1 MEAYEDL
8 YIREEKNPMKRKSKL
23 SIVLKFLLPLI
34 LIALVALMV
43 FQFITLAKLDNQV
56 EATVPDGQPASVE
69 DVPTTE

>member
-23 SIVLKFLLPLI
+23 TIILKFLLPLI

-56 EATVPDGQPASVE
+56 EAAVPDGQPASVE
-69 DVPTTE
+69 DVPTE

>member
-23 SIVLKFLLPLI
+23 SILLKFLLPLI

-69 DVPTTE
+69 DTPTE

>member
-23 SIVLKFLLPLI
+23 TIILKFLLPLI

-56 EATVPDGQPASVE
+56 EAAVPDGQPASVE
-69 DVPTTE
+69 DVSTE